1 MRFLLIF
8 ISTVSL
14 ALTSCTVEPEPI
26 RYGEDACH
34 HCKMTLMDKKF
45 GAELVTQ
52 KGKIYK
58 FDDVNCMLSFYNS
71 GEVAPH
77 EFSHKL
83 VVDFTKPATLID
95 ADKAF
100 YLKSPMIKSPM
111 LSEVAAFENEQDM
124 KATKD
129 ELNGIYLVWGELVTQ
144 FK

>member
-1 MRFLLIF
+1 MRFLF
-8 ISTVSL
+8 IVTISL
-14 ALTSCTVEPEPI
+14 ALTACTVEPEPI

-45 GAELVTQ
+45 GAELVTK
-52 KGKIYK
+52 KGKIYM

-71 GEVAPH
+71 SEVATD

-83 VVDFTKPATLID
+83 VVDFTKPAKLIE

-100 YLKSPMIKSPM
+100 YLKSPKIQSPM
-111 LSEVAAFENEQDM
+111 ISQIAAFENEQDM
-124 KATKD
+124 KAAKD
-129 ELNGIYLVWGELVTQ
+129 ELTGIYLVWGELVTQ